1 MVKRSKPQQAA
12 GEGGAAAEGG
22 AISKKKTAPSLPED
36 VKLETYI
43 ARVHK
48 QLQKEGDGRTI
59 SSGAL
64 ASLDAMT
71 DHLIAAIVL
80 NSKHVMGYV
89 RTSAFN
95 DKAAKAA
102 AGLALSGPLRK
113 AALASGGRAVE
124 LFRAKP
130 EVAAA

>member
-1 MVKRSKPQQAA
+1 M
-12 GEGGAAAEGG
+12 
-22 AISKKKTAPSLPED
+22 
-36 VKLETYI
+36 
-43 ARVHK
+43 HK

-71 DHLIAAIVL
+71 DHLIAAIVV